1 MSKIYIKSISIE
13 GFRGINN
20 ENDPLKIPFN
30 HNGVTS
36 FFAENGMGKSSIYE
50 ALYYCINGYLPKF
63 DDLHRDIRDDKT
75 KKNLFHSNNGK
86 IEIIFINDNNIETK
100 IEFEVND
107 RGDRNIIYS
116 SIPDPQIFLDSIYS
130 DQNFLDYNTFI
141 QILIK
146 SPEETG
152 KLFSEL
158 VGFSGFPF
166 IKNKIDKIAR
176 TQNINTDFQKS
187 FKEKEIDDSKKRI
200 EELKIKIL
208 NILNDLGNPLVTFN
222 INELKKIVKKLI
234 YVEFKTKVKDINQT
248 KFDQLIKNIAGD
260 SYDKNVAELNSIE
273 NEKNEV
279 LKYEQAIKLIRKTHF
294 IKFNNKLKKAYS
306 KFGSEKDL
314 YIGELLDKAIPVYDK
329 LDDFNKNTCVLCNTE
344 DLGTNE
350 NSFYDLLS
358 LRIKKYKNL
367 KNELDNIKSE
377 FKNVIENLKLL
388 EVENYLSTNDLIMQG
403 DKFFSKAFYDI
414 QDLSR
419 DFFSTQPIYNLIK
432 NYKNLLLEKSKK
444 ITKEIKVLSLKVPKE
459 LPILIEKNIKLKEI
473 VDGIIEIQEKSNR
486 IAYIEKYLTHL
497 ENWLSFINNV
507 KTDFEDSFNDL
518 MSDISSDIDK
528 LSKEFFFSIMKNS
541 DIVPLIKKDRRG
553 HKINFLIEK
562 FYTIHNENNATP
574 LLSESYRN
582 ALCLS
587 IYFASALKRNST
599 SNFIVLDDI
608 TSSFDSGHQF
618 YLLELIKD
626 KISRILNKKGKQIII
641 LTHDGMLKKTLNTYS
656 NNYKYWDHYSLVG
669 TKDKIDL
676 KEFSCNDFK
685 KTLLGKIN
693 RGDSL
698 GSDLRSYYEFVMLD
712 IIEKLDIPVP
722 YNLILNRDKKLVDNL
737 LKSVNE
743 IIQLR
748 LSAKKRSI
756 KNLPSITDFKSFVQ
770 QISNNLSHIEMA
782 ISSSISKPVLI
793 SYVDYIDSIKQR
805 FQYECKCSKKQGWVY
820 FKSLNG
826 NKRNNQC
833 ICKI

>member
-1 MSKIYIKSISIE
+1 MS
-13 GFRGINN
+13 G
-20 ENDPLKIPFN
+20 
-30 HNGVTS
+30 
-36 FFAENGMGKSSIYE
+36 
-50 ALYYCINGYLPKF
+50 
-63 DDLHRDIRDDKT
+63 
-75 KKNLFHSNNGK
+75 
-86 IEIIFINDNNIETK
+86 
-100 IEFEVND
+100 
-107 RGDRNIIYS
+107 
-116 SIPDPQIFLDSIYS
+116 
-130 DQNFLDYNTFI
+130 
-141 QILIK
+141 
-146 SPEETG
+146 
-152 KLFSEL
+152 
-158 VGFSGFPF
+158 
-166 IKNKIDKIAR
+166 
-176 TQNINTDFQKS
+176 
-187 FKEKEIDDSKKRI
+187 
-200 EELKIKIL
+200 
-208 NILNDLGNPLVTFN
+208 
-222 INELKKIVKKLI
+222 
-234 YVEFKTKVKDINQT
+234 
-248 KFDQLIKNIAGD
+248 IAG
-260 SYDKNVAELNSIE
+260 
-273 NEKNEV
+273 
-279 LKYEQAIKLIRKTHF
+279 IR
-294 IKFNNKLKKAYS
+294 N
-306 KFGSEKDL
+306 
-314 YIGELLDKAIPVYDK
+314 
-329 LDDFNKNTCVLCNTE
+329 FNKNTCVLCNTE

-419 DFFSTQPIYNLIK
+419 DFFSRQPIYNLIK
-432 NYKNLLLEKSKK
+432 NYKNLLSEKSKK
-444 ITKEIKVLSLKVPKE
+444 ITKKIKVLSLKVPKE

-587 IYFASALKRNST
+587 TYFASALKRNST

-712 IIEKLDIPVP
+712 IIEKLDIPIP

-770 QISNNLSHIEMA
+770 QISNNLSHIETA

-793 SYVDYIDSIKQR
+793 SYVDYIDSIMQR

-833 ICKI
+833 TCKI